1 MTAPLMVGWHVPV
14 RHRDWD
20 RMPASVWIR
29 CLQLLPYL
37 ERHGVRSV
45 VNDTRAPADI
55 AVFVRSQDARALA
68 AARAAKAAGARVV
81 VDLCVNYLD
90 ETGLMPGGY
99 GVLARHVDECRAML
113 EAADVV
119 TAASAF
125 IAVRARQVAARV
137 EYVPDSIDRAHFALR
152 KRHDPGAAP
161 VAIWC
166 GVSVK
171 AAELE
176 PVLPRLHKRG
186 IALVVVSD
194 ARPALSIPFEF
205 VRWRHATAPRDLLR
219 GDVCIAPRAVDNAYN
234 RGHSFFRIGVF
245 LAQGV
250 PALAGPVPSYAEVLR
265 PGDNGLVC
273 ATGEEWDAALDA
285 LLEDRARLARWSAAA
300 MAAMAPYST
309 EALAARYATLFH
321 ALREGRSLREG
332 DA

>member
-1 MTAPLMVGWHVPV
+1 MSEVVTVAWHVPV
-14 RHRDWD
+14 RHRDFD

-29 CLQLLPYL
+29 CLQLLPHL

-45 VNDTRAPADI
+45 VNEPRVPADV

-68 AARAAKAAGARVV
+68 AARAAKARGARVV

-113 EAADVV
+113 ALADAV
-119 TAASAF
+119 TAASEF
-125 IAVRARQVAARV
+125 IAARARQAAAHV
-137 EYVPDSIDRAHFALR
+137 EYLPDSIDAAHFSLR
-152 KRHDPGAAP
+152 KRHDPTAPP

-176 PVLPRLHKRG
+176 PVLPRLVKRG
-186 IALVVVSD
+186 IPLVVVSD
-194 ARPALSIPFEF
+194 ARPTLSIPFEF
-205 VRWRHATAPRDLLR
+205 LRWRHATAPRDLLR
-219 GDVCIAPRAVDNAYN
+219 GDVCIAPRDVDNAYN

-250 PALAGPVPSYAEVLR
+250 PVLAGAVPSYAEVLR

-273 ATGEEWDAALDA
+273 TTGEEWDAGLDT
-285 LLEDRARLARWSAAA
+285 LLADRARLGRWSAAA
-300 MAAMAPYST
+300 VAAIAPYST
-309 EALAARYATLFH
+309 EAVSARYADFFH
-321 ALREGRSLREG
+321 ALRERQP
-332 DA
+332 

>member
-1 MTAPLMVGWHVPV
+1 MTAPITVAWHVPV
-14 RHRDWD
+14 RHRDRD

-45 VNDTRAPADI
+45 VNDTRTAADV
-55 AVFVRSQDARALA
+55 AVFVRWQDARALA
-68 AARAAKAAGARVV
+68 AARAARRAGARVV

-113 EAADVV
+113 DGADAV

-125 IAVRARQVAARV
+125 IAGRARQAGARV
-137 EYVPDSIDRAHFALR
+137 AYLPDSVDAAHFALR
-152 KRHDPGAAP
+152 KRHGPGAPP

-176 PVLPRLHKRG
+176 PVLPRLDKRG
-186 IALVVVSD
+186 IPLVIVSD
-194 ARPALSIPFEF
+194 ARPSLSIPFEF
-205 VRWRHATAPRDLLR
+205 VRWRHAGAPRDLLR
-219 GDVCIAPRAVDNAYN
+219 GDVCIAPRDVDNAYN

-250 PALAGPVPSYAEVLR
+250 PVLAGPVPSYAEVLR

-273 ATGEEWDAALDA
+273 ATGDEWEAALDA
-285 LLEDRARLARWSAAA
+285 LQDDRGRLARWSGAAV
-300 MAAMAPYST
+300 AAMAPYST
-309 EALAARYATLFH
+309 EALAARYAAVFR
-321 ALREGRSLREG
+321 ALCEGRPLPEG
-332 DA
+332 GA

>member
-1 MTAPLMVGWHVPV
+1 MTAPLTVAWHVPV
-14 RHRDWD
+14 RHRDRD

-45 VNDTRAPADI
+45 INDTRTAADV
-55 AVFVRSQDARALA
+55 AVFVRSQDAGALA
-68 AARAAKAAGARVV
+68 AARAAKANGTRVV

-113 EAADVV
+113 DTADAV

-125 IAVRARQVAARV
+125 IAARAREAAARV
-137 EYVPDSIDRAHFALR
+137 EYLPDSVDAAHFSLR
-152 KRHDPGAAP
+152 KRHHAAGAP

-176 PVLPRLHKRG
+176 PVLPRLDKRG
-186 IALVVVSD
+186 IPLVVVSD

-219 GDVCIAPRAVDNAYN
+219 GDVCIAPRDVDNAYN

-250 PALAGPVPSYAEVLR
+250 PVLAGPVPSYAEVLR
-265 PGDNGLVC
+265 PGDNGVVC
-273 ATGEEWDAALDA
+273 ATGHEWDAALDA
-285 LLEDRARLARWSAAA
+285 VVTDRACLARWSAAA
-300 MAAMAPYST
+300 VTAMAPYST
-309 EALAARYATLFH
+309 EAVAARYAVFFH
-321 ALREGRSLREG
+321 ALRAGRPLHGGEP
-332 DA
+332 